1 MIAKVVVVTFLS
13 LFMFL
18 SLIGI
23 PPKKSGIPAPK
34 EISTSVSRDRVS
46 LRDQLRATSTKKMVP
61 SASTS
66 SLSTLT
72 KRAGSAKVKLD
83 AEGADK
89 ALLECQVKE
98 LLAEAKAK
106 DFEISKLRMELQRYR
121 GKASPAES
129 ATTPT
134 ESPGA
139 EGEQSALSAVD
150 PQVLVSELKD
160 KNGRFQRELATLRD
174 ENQTLKEKLISL
186 ESMPSIPGSN
196 TNASSLPTSPAK
208 ASVNGILPD
217 SATSSDNGVIV
228 PTVSRIPLKSST
240 SSSSDITK
248 GSASGSP
255 SPDSSEFE
263 KIPSRSDSIGSGG
276 IQGGDPA
283 TTATGAASREL
294 SVESLTEKIQQMEE
308 SHHSTSEELQAT
320 LQELQDQQQVV
331 TELTSE
337 NERLSEQKRRLQA
350 SLQEQRERVELL
362 AQKNEALLLRLRDQR
377 DESSR
382 AAELEQRCAELVE
395 SARFERE
402 KLVDIQQQLTG
413 SLRQLEQEHKEAQ
426 AEAQALGEERDRLQ
440 GELERECEGRSQAE
454 RAAEEHGGTAEA
466 LRTEAE
472 RLRTQLELER
482 QKVSELKAVQ
492 SASADSTEL
501 QGLLKAAH
509 DERDRLE
516 QECTQLR
523 QDTQQ
528 AQSENE
534 RTRAAL
540 AKVSVLK
547 SGYGV
552 AAC

>member
-1 MIAKVVVVTFLS
+1 M
-13 LFMFL
+13 
-18 SLIGI
+18 
-23 PPKKSGIPAPK
+23 
-34 EISTSVSRDRVS
+34 S
-46 LRDQLRATSTKKMVP
+46 LRDQLKATSTKKMVP

-72 KRAGSAKVKLD
+72 KRGGSAKVKLD

-129 ATTPT
+129 ASTPT
-134 ESPGA
+134 ESPGG
-139 EGEQSALSAVD
+139 EGEQTAPSPVD
-150 PQVLVSELKD
+150 PLVLVSELKD

-186 ESMPSIPGSN
+186 ESAASVPGSN
-196 TNASSLPTSPAK
+196 TNTSSSSTSPTK
-208 ASVNGILPD
+208 ASINGILPD
-217 SATSSDNGVIV
+217 SATSNNNAVIV
-228 PTVSRIPLKSST
+228 PTISKIPLKSST
-240 SSSSDITK
+240 SSGSDITK
-248 GSASGSP
+248 GSASASP

-263 KIPSRSDSIGSGG
+263 KIPSRSDSIGSVGGG
-276 IQGGDPA
+276 IQGSDPA
-283 TTATGAASREL
+283 SGATGAVSREL

-382 AAELEQRCAELVE
+382 AGELEQRCAELVE

-440 GELERECEGRSQAE
+440 GELEREREGRSQAE
-454 RAAEEHGGTAEA
+454 RAAEEHEGAAEA
-466 LRTEAE
+466 LQTEVE
-472 RLRTQLELER
+472 RLRTQLDLER

-516 QECTQLR
+516 EECTQLR
-523 QDTQQ
+523 QVLHE
-528 AQSENE
+528 AHGENE
-534 RTRAAL
+534 RIRAAL
-540 AKVSVLK
+540 TKVSQEWPWSYSLL
-547 SGYGV
+547 GV
-552 AAC
+552 YK